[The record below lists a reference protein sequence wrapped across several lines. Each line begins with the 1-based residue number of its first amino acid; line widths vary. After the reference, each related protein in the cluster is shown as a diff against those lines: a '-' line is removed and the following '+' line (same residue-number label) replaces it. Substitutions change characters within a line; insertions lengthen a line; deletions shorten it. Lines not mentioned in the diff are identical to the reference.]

1 MNIEHLYDHFHT
13 LQAFVYFSPCAILEY
28 MGLTAPAFNKD
39 VLQNITEDLQFINV
53 SLHLITRLRNLE
65 TISICQISANFAE
78 CLNITEVHVNDILW

>member
-13 LQAFVYFSPCAILEY
+13 LQVIVYFSTILDY
-28 MGLTAPAFNKD
+28 MGLTASAFSKD

-78 CLNITEVHVNDILW
+78 CLNNTEVHVNDIFW